1 MKPLVCITTLVAVL
15 YVSGT
20 ANAQLVPPAPPV
32 PSPPAAS
39 SALVA
44 SPSPIVSSALVAS
57 SASVLSSAS
66 VASSAPASVESSAS
80 NASSA
85 PVSSSA
91 SVGPS
96 ASMPS
101 TIFVSST
108 ASPTSSVPIAS
119 SIVTS
124 SVVASSASASFTRV
138 SPTAEPSYNSGSGT
152 EAGWPTLSIPS
163 YTFSSYPVA
172 SASPIPSVFPLA
184 YPANPPPVSNAGSP
198 IVPDFSQAWA
208 DAYVRAE
215 AFVGGLGLEEKVD
228 VTTGVGYEA
237 GLCVG
242 NVGQVAG
249 WPGLCLQDSPLGVR
263 DTNFNTAFPAGIS
276 VAATC
281 VPSPPSSLFSISA
294 FHPFFSHSFLH
305 VLASLGAL
313 AGSSPPTISCHI
325 SHTPFFPLHVLT
337 FALRLF
343 LPCPLDRPKEREL
356 NSTRICRF
364 NRTAMRLRGLYMGRE
379 HRGKGVNVALGPM
392 MNMGRVAQAGRNWE
406 GFGTDAFLS
415 GEAAYE
421 TVLGVQQAGVQAC
434 AKHYIDYEQE
444 YKRLQESSNVDD
456 RTNHE
461 IYLKPFLRSVMAG
474 VASVMCSYNMINY
487 TFACENDRTLNQLL
501 KSELGFRGYV
511 MSDWFAQRSPLSAAA
526 GLDMTMPGPLIPGL
540 GWGWGANLTAL
551 VLDGI
556 LPESRVDDMAT
567 RVLAG
572 YYFLGQENNYP
583 NVSFDANDPTSPAN
597 LDVDVEDDH
606 YRLVREIGAQGAVLL
621 KNTDGALPLN
631 APRSLVLV
639 GSDAGDAAM
648 GPNGY
653 VDRGGDDGVLGMG
666 WGSGTANYPYL
677 VSPLDAIQERAAQ
690 DGSAVSWWLQ
700 DFDTE
705 GAMGAVVGFDVAIVF
720 VNADSGE
727 GYITVDGNEG
737 DRNNLTLWHNADN
750 LIQAVA
756 AMNNNTIVVAHSVGP
771 SIIEPWVE
779 NPNVTALIW
788 AGVPG
793 QEAGNSITDVL
804 YGAYNPSGRL
814 PYTIA
819 KTLEDYGTVLTLS
832 AGLIISVP
840 YTEGIF
846 YDYRRFDEYDIT
858 PRYEFGFGLS
868 YTTFAYYDLTTTVLP
883 QYDPSYV
890 SYEASW
896 AAGLPTPQ
904 GEGSSTAIWLHRPFV
919 QVQFEVQNTGAV
931 AGTEIPQL
939 YVHFPTGSGEP
950 PSLLKGFDSVYL
962 EPGETQT
969 VILTVPRYE
978 LSIWDVISQS
988 WIKPSGL
995 FTLSVGAS
1003 SRDFRLNGTI
1013 PI

>member
-20 ANAQLVPPAPPV
+20 ASAQLVPPAPTV

-85 PVSSSA
+85 PVISSA

-108 ASPTSSVPIAS
+108 ASLTSSVPIAS

-124 SVVASSASASFTRV
+124 SVVASSASASASFTTV

-172 SASPIPSVFPLA
+172 SAPPIPSVFPLA

-276 VAATC
+276 VAAT
-281 VPSPPSSLFSISA
+281 
-294 FHPFFSHSFLH
+294 
-305 VLASLGAL
+305 
-313 AGSSPPTISCHI
+313 
-325 SHTPFFPLHVLT
+325 
-337 FALRLF
+337 
-343 LPCPLDRPKEREL
+343 
-356 NSTRICRF
+356 F
-364 NRTAMRLRGLYMGRE
+364 NRTAMRLRGLYMGLE

-583 NVSFDANDPTSPAN
+583 NVSFNANDPTSPAN

-771 SIIEPWVE
+771 SIIESWVE

-793 QEAGNSITDVL
+793 QEAGNSIVDVL

-868 YTTFAYYDLTTTVLP
+868 YTTFAYYDLATAVLP

-931 AGTEIPQL
+931 PGTEIPQL

-969 VILTVPRYE
+969 VILTIPRYE